1 MKELIIY
8 FGKKND
14 SVLGWGGT
22 ADTIK
27 CNINDELEAIHNLTK
42 TKWCKISLENG
53 FKYVNTD
60 NILWFDIVDKEQ
72 TDNKEEKGGQE

>member
-1 MKELIIY
+1 MKELTIY

-14 SVLGWGGT
+14 SPLGWGST

-27 CNINDELEAIHNLTK
+27 CNIQDELEAIHDFTTK
-42 TKWCKISLENG
+42 KWVKVGLENG
-53 FKYVNTD
+53 SKFINTD
-60 NILWFDIVDKEQ
+60 NILWFDIVDKKP